1 MNKRRLLG
9 FYVKDKRKKEHFY
22 EKFKCNFEAQG
33 YAFSEA
39 YSDEYFSSFY
49 VYRNNKEKRTTFN
62 NKAIQIDGFIE
73 NKLNLEQK
81 LYKQNLEDDQ
91 FLENQYKK
99 YSNIETRLLGNYS
112 ISIFDKDTS
121 SIILFRDHFGT
132 RPLFYTDNDEYF
144 AYSSEV
150 KFLDCLSSFSTT
162 PNMSRIKF
170 YLCQN
175 RENTYETFYNEIF
188 SLLPSHKLTFSKKKI
203 NIEKYSHYKEYSFK
217 GKSIEDA
224 KKELYEALKKSC
236 VSKLEQTNRF
246 AVQLSGGIDSAAVFS
261 ILDNLHPGK
270 IKTYS
275 MNFYDENMQ
284 EMNCDEHNFQKLIH
298 KNSSNHT
305 KLQFNKESPY
315 SNVDNWLRAYD
326 QPFNLANVYLFE
338 KLHKHAS
345 KRDEDALFDG
355 IEGDVVIS
363 HGWERFREL
372 FKFHSILNFF
382 YELGMFSKK
391 HNYEE
396 YSKSNLFFLFLR
408 PLVRNSKALSP
419 LVNLKRKLFSFFFN
433 F

>member
-1 MNKRRLLG
+1 MSILLI
-9 FYVKDKRKKEHFY
+9 VQR
-22 EKFKCNFEAQG
+22 
-33 YAFSEA
+33 
-39 YSDEYFSSFY
+39 
-49 VYRNNKEKRTTFN
+49 
-62 NKAIQIDGFIE
+62 
-73 NKLNLEQK
+73 
-81 LYKQNLEDDQ
+81 
-91 FLENQYKK
+91 
-99 YSNIETRLLGNYS
+99 SN
-112 ISIFDKDTS
+112 
-121 SIILFRDHFGT
+121 
-132 RPLFYTDNDEYF
+132 
-144 AYSSEV
+144 
-150 KFLDCLSSFSTT
+150 FLDCLSSFSTT

-382 YELGMFSKK
+382 MSLVCFQRNIIMKNIRNLTYF
-391 HNYEE
+391 
-396 YSKSNLFFLFLR
+396 LFF
-408 PLVRNSKALSP
+408 KTAC
-419 LVNLKRKLFSFFFN
+419 
-433 F
+433 